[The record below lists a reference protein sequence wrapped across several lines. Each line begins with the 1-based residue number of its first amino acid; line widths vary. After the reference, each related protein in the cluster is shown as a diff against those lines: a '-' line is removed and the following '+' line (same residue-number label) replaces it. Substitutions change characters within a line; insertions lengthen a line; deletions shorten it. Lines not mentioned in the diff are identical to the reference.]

1 MCSEKH
7 VCCFYN
13 HKTTSFVMNY
23 TCKCNVHTIKL
34 DCFSS
39 SIGSTPKN
47 GNDDLSG
54 KWPGFFS
61 FGANQWIIAILPV
74 PVKENKLKFILSSGC
89 AHGIY
94 VVIMQIM

>member
-1 MCSEKH
+1 MYAVSTITK
-7 VCCFYN
+7 
-13 HKTTSFVMNY
+13 SFVMNY

-74 PVKENKLKFILSSGC
+74 SVKENKLKFILSSGC

-94 VVIMQIM
+94 VVIMQIT